1 MRGCP
6 GDEIRSGGMMETDDV
21 ECPNCGNPIEFFAN
35 DRSRRCSEC
44 GDTVDNPALGQAE
57 TEAE

>member
-1 MRGCP
+1 M
-6 GDEIRSGGMMETDDV
+6 DTDDV

-44 GDTVDNPALGQAE
+44 GDTVDNPALVQAE